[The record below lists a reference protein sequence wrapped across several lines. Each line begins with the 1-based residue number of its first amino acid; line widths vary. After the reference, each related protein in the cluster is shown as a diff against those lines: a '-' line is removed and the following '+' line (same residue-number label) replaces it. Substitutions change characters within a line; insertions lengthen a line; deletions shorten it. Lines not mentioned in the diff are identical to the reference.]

1 MRRGLVTLLVV
12 GVIVGLGGL
21 LQAAEKPP
29 KPVATIKF
37 DEGSVAAGIGYS
49 WGSGKLMYKGK
60 TYPFKVDGIAVGEV
74 GATKVDAVG
83 EVYALKKLA
92 DFNGTY
98 TALAAEGTAG
108 GGMGIARMKNQNGV
122 VLQVKVRTQGL
133 DVKLA
138 LSGVKFELTK

>member
-1 MRRGLVTLLVV
+1 MRRGLVALLVV

-21 LQAAEKPP
+21 VIAAEKSP
-29 KPVATIKF
+29 KPVATLTF

-83 EVYALKKLA
+83 EVYYLKKLA

-98 TALAAEGTAG
+98 TAVAAEGTAG
-108 GGMGIARMKNQNGV
+108 GGMGVARMKNQNGV